1 MCGFSVLCG
10 RFRAGARA
18 VAVVL
23 LCGAWGSRALGA
35 TPARVF
41 PRAGVAP
48 ALRSAAVGRVDVV
61 GIGDSNELFGGHGWD
76 EGWTKALHARFGLF
90 ATALLAPGENSGN
103 GAGVG
108 WGCGVFSTLGS
119 GQFRYSGAPALQE
132 SYLPA
137 SPWMRPQNY
146 LYVGAGEVA
155 ATGSN
160 NGVYVLRSGGVDV
173 DSRLRFHFSFAT
185 FPGAASA
192 GFTPVVRLQQP
203 PYSTLATGGVV
214 GVDGPGA
221 PSHGWV
227 EVPAAPRGADLN
239 MRINA
244 FGAPL
249 AGPFLLYSMRAEVVD
264 RPEGASFTTLYG
276 DGGRTARDMAERLIL
291 APDNQLLL
299 FFGRLRALQGEG
311 ARRVVVRVN
320 TGLNDRNETRVS
332 IGPAPALPG
341 NSGAAF
347 ADNLRAIALRLRAV
361 WALGEWPE
369 DELFLVFTVSHPVS
383 DPDDAL
389 LEAYRRE
396 AARVCAE
403 FPRCAAVNLAAL
415 TNAAEMLALGWYQSG
430 GADRN
435 HLTAQAFEALGAREL
450 DALCAPHCPGDA
462 NEDGVTDFLDL
473 NLVLTDYGATEF
485 GLAADLDADGFVGFT
500 DLVGVLGAYGWVCGR

>member
-1 MCGFSVLCG
+1 MRAFFVRSG
-10 RFRAGARA
+10 RRRAGARA

-35 TPARVF
+35 TPARVY

-48 ALRSAAVGRVDVV
+48 ALRSAEVGRVDVV

-76 EGWTKALHARFGLF
+76 EGWTKALHERFGLF
-90 ATALLAPGENSGN
+90 ATALLTPGENLGN
-103 GAGVG
+103 GAGAG

-119 GQFRYSGAPALQE
+119 GQFRYAGAPAAQE
-132 SYLPA
+132 AFMPA
-137 SPWMRPQNY
+137 SPWLRPQSY

-160 NGVYVLRSGGVDV
+160 NGVYVLASGGVDV

-203 PYSTLATGGVV
+203 PYSTLANGGLV
-214 GVDGPGA
+214 GVDGGGA

-227 EVPAAPRGADLN
+227 EIPAASRGADLN
-239 MRINA
+239 FRINA

-249 AGPFLLYSMRAEVVD
+249 AGPFLLYSMRAEDVD
-264 RPEGASFTTLYG
+264 RPEGASFTTLYA
-276 DGGRTARDMAERLIL
+276 DGGRTARDMAERLLL

-299 FFGRLRALQGEG
+299 FFGRLRALQAQG

-320 TGLNDRNETRVS
+320 TGLNDRNETRASV
-332 IGPAPALPG
+332 GPAPALPG

-347 ADNLRAIALRLRAV
+347 ADNLRAIVLRLRGV
-361 WALGEWPE
+361 WALAGWPE
-369 DELFLVFTVSHPVS
+369 EELWLVLSVSHPVS
-383 DPDDAL
+383 DPDDPL
-389 LEAYRRE
+389 LTTYRRE
-396 AARVCAE
+396 AARVGAE

-415 TNAAEMLALGWYQSG
+415 TSAAEMLAQGWYQAG

-435 HLTAQAFEALGAREL
+435 HLTAPAFEALSAREL
-450 DALCAPHCPGDA
+450 DALCALHCPGDA
-462 NEDGVTDFLDL
+462 NEDGVVDFLDL
-473 NLVLTDYGATEF
+473 NLVLTDYGVSEF

-500 DLVGVLGAYGWVCGR
+500 DLVGVLGVYGSFCGR